1 MPGDTDVQTIDA
13 ELRRVVTRLE
23 TTPVARISDLIISLV
38 RTAAAD
44 IVGHTPDPDRPSDAA
59 LPLVGPT
66 ALASQLTIVVQD
78 YVNMRTAASEDAA
91 VAEILTELRRSL
103 P

>member
-1 MPGDTDVQTIDA
+1 MPGDTDAATIDV

-23 TTPVARISDLIISLV
+23 TTPVARISDEVMSLV
-38 RTAAAD
+38 QAAALG
-44 IVGHTPDPDRPSDAA
+44 IVGHTPDPDRPTDAA

-66 ALASQLTIVVQD
+66 ALASLLTIVVQD
-78 YVNMRTAASEDAA
+78 YLKMRTAASEDAA
-91 VAEILTELRRSL
+91 VAEILIDLRRSL

>member
-1 MPGDTDVQTIDA
+1 MPGDTDAATIDV

-23 TTPVARISDLIISLV
+23 TTPVARISDEVMSLV
-38 RTAAAD
+38 NTAASE
-44 IVGHTPDPDRPSDAA
+44 IVGYTPDPDRPSDAA

-78 YVNMRTAASEDAA
+78 YLKMRTAASEDAA
-91 VAEILTELRRSL
+91 VAKILIDLRRSL